1 MALLP
6 KYQRLGIQAR
16 QPRSIDFADA
26 RESAR
31 LGSTISES
39 VGRMSNFLFKK
50 TIEKETLLGQERARN
65 EGGALTL
72 EKLEA
77 QGGAKTISEK
87 AAYELGARLAI
98 AEIETDAQVQI
109 NNVLA
114 AGELNNTPAS
124 VINQALADIN
134 DGFSESL
141 NVFDPVAG
149 SVLQQKITG
158 RTDLAINKYNIW
170 QSAKYAK
177 ELQEKNIIKMGD
189 AQQNIINDSILPG
202 MNPESIKNTIEK
214 EKQVLLELQISEI
227 DVNKWA
233 ADTYK
238 TAVQNNTLFT
248 FSQMTLS
255 EQRDIIESSATKP
268 LPGHTLVETDIFMNK
283 LRTDYNN
290 NISLQKGSLT
300 NLKKDIV
307 EQRKILENGGTPSAA
322 TILLLQN
329 EADQNPFGNMVSQD
343 LKSLNFL
350 INLADGLKKQNP
362 ETAQI
367 QINKLQQGILGYG
380 EKGIK
385 DTTFEIEAYKFAKT
399 IFEQIKTKAKK
410 ADQKEIDSLMMSLDS
425 ISEKLEIAGT
435 ILKETGTLKQT
446 DFPSYKDIKEF
457 TDLIS
462 IYDYK
467 EINEKS
473 AEILKDLDKL
483 NYIFEVQTKMAG
495 MNEDQMV
502 GYVMSLNKSIDE
514 RSEPYDY
521 ENVTTALEGLIF
533 AKKLQE
539 NKIKELNDDPMAYAI
554 KSGVISVKPID
565 FKNLSESVSQRV
577 KEATQVKEWGNLDEI
592 IYLTND
598 EKDMLSEALSKGS
611 MNEQLTILATISEQG
626 YDVSLGIFSE
636 IAPNA
641 PVLANI
647 GALLTVGQ
655 KQSALLAL
663 KGIELNKPDNPY
675 KPIGLTNS
683 NTRQPIFNVFK
694 SSMGLMQT
702 QGNAEIN
709 TANLIY
715 SALANEAE
723 TIEFDIDLYE
733 KALQLA
739 LGANL
744 DNKTGGIQTV
754 RDNSTLLPP
763 NVTVKEVEDTLHE
776 KITIQSIA
784 NASPTNQIIT
794 ESMAK
799 QLLGKRIQ
807 TDEWNIQAIGG
818 GEYMFIW
825 NQLDSTPQFAAD
837 INGEPLVINLLKLMG
852 K

>member
-1 MALLP
+1 
-6 KYQRLGIQAR
+6 
-16 QPRSIDFADA
+16 
-26 RESAR
+26 
-31 LGSTISES
+31 
-39 VGRMSNFLFKK
+39 
-50 TIEKETLLGQERARN
+50 
-65 EGGALTL
+65 
-72 EKLEA
+72 
-77 QGGAKTISEK
+77 
-87 AAYELGARLAI
+87 
-98 AEIETDAQVQI
+98 
-109 NNVLA
+109 
-114 AGELNNTPAS
+114 
-124 VINQALADIN
+124 
-134 DGFSESL
+134 
-141 NVFDPVAG
+141 
-149 SVLQQKITG
+149 
-158 RTDLAINKYNIW
+158 
-170 QSAKYAK
+170 
-177 ELQEKNIIKMGD
+177 
-189 AQQNIINDSILPG
+189 

-255 EQRDIIESSATKP
+255 DQRDIIESSATKP

-329 EADQNPFGNMVSQD
+329 EADQNPFGNIVSQD
-343 LKSLNFL
+343 LNNLNFL
-350 INLADGLKKQNP
+350 MNLADGLKKQNP

-399 IFEQIKTKAKK
+399 IFEQIKTKAKE

-446 DFPSYKDIKEF
+446 DFPSYKEIKEF

-462 IYDYK
+462 IYDYE

-495 MNEDQMV
+495 MNKDQMV

-533 AKKLQE
+533 AEKLQE
-539 NKIKELNDDPMAYAI
+539 NKIKELDDDPMAYAI

-565 FKNLSESVSQRV
+565 FTNLSESVSQRV
-577 KEATQVKEWGNLDEI
+577 KEATQVQEWGNLDEI

-611 MNEQLTILATISEQG
+611 KNEQLTILATISEQG

-636 IAPNA
+636 IASNA

-655 KQSALLAL
+655 KKSALLAL
-663 KGIELNKPDNPY
+663 DGIELNKPDNPY

-683 NTRQPIFNVFK
+683 NTREPIFDVFG

-715 SALANEAE
+715 SALAIDAE
-723 TIEFDIDLYE
+723 TIEFDPDLYG

-744 DNKTGGIQTV
+744 DNETGGIQTV

-799 QLLGKRIQ
+799 QLLGKRRQ
-807 TDEWNIQAIGG
+807 ADEWNIQAIGG

-825 NQLDSTPQFAAD
+825 NQLDSNPQFAAD